1 MTDATKRLWKIGAG
15 LYVAWG
21 LLHVV
26 VGAPPLARLAVSGP
40 ASMLSFYEF
49 DLETVDGPMLHAS
62 HLIAE
67 HAAGLIGFG
76 LMAVIVAVALVAKG
90 RASGYWLNALVLG
103 IVDLAFVTAEIVP
116 GHVSAVET
124 GIGPLLYV
132 AALAVTTVALVRDRR
147 HRPASPAADVSS
159 PRKARSIAN

>member
-1 MTDATKRLWKIGAG
+1 MTDATKMLWKIGAG

-26 VGAPPLARLAVSGP
+26 IGAIPLARFAASGP
-40 ASMLSFYEF
+40 VSMLSFFKF

-67 HAAGLIGFG
+67 HAAELIGFG
-76 LMAVIVAVALVAKG
+76 LMAVVVAVALVAKG
-90 RASGYWLNALVLG
+90 HALGYWLNALVLG
-103 IVDLAFVTAEIVP
+103 IVDLAFVLGEIVP

-147 HRPASPAADVSS
+147 HQPAWSAADVRSS
-159 PRKARSIAN
+159 RQARSIAN

>member
-1 MTDATKRLWKIGAG
+1 MTEGTKRLWKVGAG

-21 LLHVV
+21 LLHVI
-26 VGAPPLARLAVSGP
+26 VGAIPLASLATSGH

-49 DLETVDGPMLHAS
+49 DLQTVEGPMLHAS

-67 HAAGLIGFG
+67 HAAELIAFG
-76 LMAVIVAVALVAKG
+76 VMAVVVAVALVAKG
-90 RASGYWLNALVLG
+90 RALGFWLNAVVLG
-103 IVDLAFVTAEIVP
+103 IVDLAFVMSEIVP
-116 GHVSAVET
+116 GYVSMVET

-147 HRPASPAADVSS
+147 EQNASSADVHAVGIE
-159 PRKARSIAN
+159 ARG